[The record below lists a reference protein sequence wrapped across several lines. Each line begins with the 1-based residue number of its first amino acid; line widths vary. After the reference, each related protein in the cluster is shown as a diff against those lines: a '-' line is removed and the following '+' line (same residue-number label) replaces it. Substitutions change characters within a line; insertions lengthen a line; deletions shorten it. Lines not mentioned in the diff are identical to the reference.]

1 MSHSSALEAIIHG
14 YKDTK
19 ITNYLGVSGHALVV
33 VDFLETFP
41 DEVRLMWPTPLSLPK
56 VLFFALRYY
65 ILVHSVF
72 AATYGVPTGMSPK
85 QCSDSFLRVALS
97 SIITMIASE
106 GRRLIMSQ
114 LLILKKLTWTRLAIL
129 FIRVYAFSGRNKKL
143 LVFLVV
149 QYLAIHASAF
159 ALLYKFI
166 KTVHF
171 VKFPIDHLV
180 CFPAQSK
187 NILLSG
193 VFALLLG
200 SVIIV
205 MFIMMYIA
213 FRKHRNINNALITIF
228 YRDGIFY
235 FICLSALATANII
248 VNLAAPSSGMKFLLV
263 QSEVNIHV
271 ILSTRMLLH
280 LRSWAEKDH
289 WAGRGS
295 VTGTMAAFEYST
307 RLGGRDLRNISAI
320 QFEKRVTHA
329 VDDTTDYTMGTAATD
344 TRLGSVSTAYAI

>member
-106 GRRLIMSQ
+106 
-114 LLILKKLTWTRLAIL
+114 AIL

>member
-106 GRRLIMSQ
+106 
-114 LLILKKLTWTRLAIL
+114 AIL

-143 LVFLVV
+143 LIFLVV

-307 RLGGRDLRNISAI
+307 RLGGRDLRNISAM